1 MNESGE
7 DRATEEMPLSLTVHQ
22 LKQRL
27 DRGEELLLLDC
38 RTPEEYALCR
48 LGEAVLLPMQEL
60 PQRVSEIETWR
71 ERPVVVVC
79 HHGIRSMRVA
89 MWLRSAG
96 FSQAQ
101 TLTGGMDAW
110 SCQIDPQVPRY

>member
-1 MNESGE
+1 MNDAEE
-7 DRATEEMPLSLTVHQ
+7 QPATEAIPLSLTVHE

-27 DRGEELLLLDC
+27 DQGEQLLLLDC
-38 RTPEEYALCR
+38 RRPEEFALCR
-48 LGEAVLLPMQEL
+48 LDDAVLLPMQEL
-60 PQRVSEIETWR
+60 PQRVSEIQAWSD
-71 ERPVVVVC
+71 RPVVVVC

-96 FSQAQ
+96 FAQAQ

-110 SCQIDPQVPRY
+110 SCQIDPRMPRY